1 MISKAQSDQQ
11 LLDGQSVVSGSQF
24 ENAPEGT
31 HTQRRVIGNGEMKS
45 SVKKGPQA
53 DRPTLLSVSS

>member
-31 HTQRRVIGNGEMKS
+31 HTHRRVIGNRQMVFS
-45 SVKKGPQA
+45 I
-53 DRPTLLSVSS
+53 